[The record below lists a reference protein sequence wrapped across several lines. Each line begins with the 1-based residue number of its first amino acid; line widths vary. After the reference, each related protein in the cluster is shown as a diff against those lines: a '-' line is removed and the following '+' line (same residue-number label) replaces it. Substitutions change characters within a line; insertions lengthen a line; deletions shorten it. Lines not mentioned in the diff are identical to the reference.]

1 MLNLWLRR
9 NDTRVPFRNETIA
22 KTVVAHLNIM
32 KHKILY
38 GLLFIFFF
46 GCEQTKKESESEQ
59 NEITELTKMK
69 PIDLKNWAEIPHV
82 SGRIATE
89 EDVKNGNATFR
100 IDDKGQEHKALNIK
114 IPSLA
119 YHIDQETN
127 EKTPVV
133 VIQGEQVGDQK
144 VVGIKYLDG
153 TDGVCLLF
161 ELEFVDNFEE

>member
-1 MLNLWLRR
+1 MRY
-9 NDTRVPFRNETIA
+9 
-22 KTVVAHLNIM
+22 
-32 KHKILY
+32 KIFY
-38 GLLFIFFF
+38 GLILIIFV
-46 GCEQTKKESESEQ
+46 GCGQTKKESESNQ
-59 NEITELTKMK
+59 NETTELNEMK
-69 PIDLKNWAEIPHV
+69 PINLKNWTKIPHV

-100 IDDKGQEHKALNIK
+100 INDKGQEHKTLSIK

-144 VVGIKYLDG
+144 VVGIKYLNG
-153 TDGVCLLF
+153 VDGVCLLF
-161 ELEFVDNFEE
+161 ELEFVENFED